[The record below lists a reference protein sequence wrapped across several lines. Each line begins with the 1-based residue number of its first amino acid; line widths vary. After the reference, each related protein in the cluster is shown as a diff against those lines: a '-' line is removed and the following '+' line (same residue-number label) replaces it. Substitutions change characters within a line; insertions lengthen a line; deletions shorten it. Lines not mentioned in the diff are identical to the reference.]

1 MRGWWVGFPMPS
13 AFSGLLRPLF
23 YCELIYSFYIDLS
36 SLTCHWPPHVEYVA
50 LENVKGGL
58 VLLNYGDPIVIR
70 SKQLLVPFYA
80 MCSSFPSHHSRPS
93 LFCRPLSH
101 TVPALHRTSHTHV
114 TILWDVFLRLKR
126 SRILLERTWFIQHT
140 SPKLRESLFAW
151 FLVFVVSHP
160 ASS

>member
-1 MRGWWVGFPMPS
+1 MPS

-36 SLTCHWPPHVEYVA
+36 SLTCHWPPHVKYVA
-50 LENVKGGL
+50 LENLKGGL
-58 VLLNYGDPIVIR
+58 VLLNYGYPTVIR
-70 SKQLLVPFYA
+70 YKLSLVPFYA

-101 TVPALHRTSHTHV
+101 IVPALHRTSHAHV

-126 SRILLERTWFIQHT
+126 SRIRLERTWFIQHT
-140 SPKLRESLFAW
+140 SPNLRESLFAW